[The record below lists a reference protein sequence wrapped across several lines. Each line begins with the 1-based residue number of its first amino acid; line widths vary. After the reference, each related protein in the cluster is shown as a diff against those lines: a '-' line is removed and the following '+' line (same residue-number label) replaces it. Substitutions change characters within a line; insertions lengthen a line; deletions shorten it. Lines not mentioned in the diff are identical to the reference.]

1 MVWSP
6 VVYYK
11 QVSKTGAGWCGGGK
25 AVATPPNRKVKEEKD
40 VKIQVFKP
48 DPKYLTKLRVVITLV
63 ALLILAG
70 GILLGLLLSL
80 DRDIGLGTGLIVIAV
95 TFVLDVLW
103 WIPALLLSGPYYNSL
118 SYEVQDDEVIVHVGI
133 WTKSVK
139 HVPYRTVTNLQVKR
153 DILDRWFF
161 ALGTLNIQTAGMS
174 GQTGAEE
181 KLVGLP
187 NVQEVYE
194 LVATQLRRFRGGM
207 GPTAADVEPEP
218 VEGAAPTLVAIL
230 DEVRAIRQNLENG

>member
-1 MVWSP
+1 M
-6 VVYYK
+6 
-11 QVSKTGAGWCGGGK
+11 
-25 AVATPPNRKVKEEKD
+25 
-40 VKIQVFKP
+40 KIQILKP
-48 DPKYLTKLRVVITLV
+48 DPKYLTKMRVVITLV

-70 GILLGLLLSL
+70 GTLLGLLLSL
-80 DRDIGLGTGLIVIAV
+80 DRDIGLGTGLIIIAV

-103 WIPALLLSGPYYNSL
+103 WIPALILSGPYYNSL

-161 ALGTLNIQTAGMS
+161 NLGTLNIQTAGMS
-174 GQTGAEE
+174 GQTGVEE
-181 KLVGLP
+181 SLTGLP

-194 LVATQLRRFRGGM
+194 LVATELRRFRGGM
-207 GPTAADVEPEP
+207 APTAADVDVEPA
-218 VEGAAPTLVAIL
+218 EGAAPALAAIL
-230 DEVRAIRQNLENG
+230 DEVRAIRQKLESG